1 MILTIRPE
9 QPEDVSEIREIVKN
23 AFRGTPH
30 TNSKEHFLIDLL
42 RENGDLYLSRV
53 AERDGHMVG
62 HIAVS
67 SVKMSCGA
75 KNWFGIGPVSV
86 MPDFQGQGG
95 GSKMIESTLSQLREG
110 GASGCVLVG
119 DPAYYTRFGFR
130 HVSALTYAG
139 IPEGYFLALSFNN
152 RYPNGSVT
160 YPDAFSH

>member
-9 QPEDVSEIREIVKN
+9 QPEDISEIREIVKS
-23 AFRGTPH
+23 AFREAPH
-30 TNSKEHFLIDLL
+30 TSTKEHFLVDLL
-42 RENGDLYLSRV
+42 REKGDLHLSRV
-53 AERDGHMVG
+53 AEQDGCMVG

-67 SVKMSCGA
+67 SVKLSCGA

-86 MPDFQGQGG
+86 VPDFQGQGG
-95 GSKMIESTLSQLREG
+95 GSKLIASTLSQLRDA
-110 GASGCVLVG
+110 GAAGCVLVG

-152 RYPNGSVT
+152 RYPSGSVT